1 MSSLQSVTVRQKLF
15 VGGGVASS
23 LIGDDYEHTVYEYDE
38 DSNQWVSLPLYDCQ
52 RFAMTIL
59 TDKLTLVGGF
69 NPYPW
74 KVTNQVAVW
83 EGEGTSWGWTHPY
96 PPMTTPR
103 YSPAIATYGDR
114 LVVAG
119 GRKSLLGDALATV
132 EVLNTTSHQWLS
144 ASPLPVGCCN
154 MKSAIVNQELF
165 LLGGL
170 STSVSLVVSLPDI
183 TQSIVPSATTNKS
196 AQWRTLPAPPLKDSA
211 AISLC
216 GSVLA
221 IGGLSDNERSTAI
234 HIYQPATN
242 NWSKVGDLPSPLSSC
257 SCALLSSGHILV
269 AGGYDSN
276 GKRTSRVDVA
286 TL

>member
-1 MSSLQSVTVRQKLF
+1 MSSLQSVTVRQKVF
-15 VGGGVASS
+15 VGGGLTYS
-23 LIGDDYEHTVYEYDE
+23 LFGDGYEHTVYEYDE
-38 DSNQWVSLPLYDCQ
+38 DSNQWVPLPLYDCR
-52 RFAMTIL
+52 RFAMTIV
-59 TDKLTLVGGF
+59 TVKLTLVGGISTSTM
-69 NPYPW
+69 

-83 EGEGTSWGWTHPY
+83 EGEGTSREWTHPY

-103 YSPAIATYGDR
+103 WSPAVATYGDR

-119 GRKSLLGDALATV
+119 GYDDGYLATV

-144 ASPLPVGCCN
+144 ASPLPVGCAY
-154 MKSAIVNQELF
+154 MTSAVVNQELF
-165 LLGGL
+165 LLGGTL
-170 STSVSLVVSLPDI
+170 TMEALVVSLPDI
-183 TQSIVPSATTNKS
+183 TQSSVPSATANKS
-196 AQWRTLPAPPLKDSA
+196 AQWHTLPAPPLERSA

-221 IGGLSDNERSTAI
+221 IGGLHGKERSTAI

-257 SCALLSSGHILV
+257 SCALLLSGHILV

-276 GKRTSRVDVA
+276 GNRTSRVDVA